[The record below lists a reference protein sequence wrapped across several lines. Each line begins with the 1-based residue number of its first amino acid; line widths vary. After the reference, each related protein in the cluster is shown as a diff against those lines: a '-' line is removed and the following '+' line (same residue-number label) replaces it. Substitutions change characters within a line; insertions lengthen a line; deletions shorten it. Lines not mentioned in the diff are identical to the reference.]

1 MASGQSQRDHERG
14 DLAAISV
21 AVSRAAEGRG
31 LGCAVSSSASATGR
45 FALPMAKP
53 HPCRHCRAG
62 FKPERHGHLRRAL
75 ETSES
80 CGHDGRSNLAAVSKA
95 MPCTDVGR
103 IVLGFDCA
111 SAHSSACS
119 APASL
124 SAGAKWIALSLVTAH
139 RSRTSASPRELRR
152 AAFQCRRRISA
163 AGPVS
168 LPRRN
173 RSLGQREIAHLPF
186 PRHARLWKHE
196 ARRVYVRGR
205 RSGGRQPRRE
215 ERTSPVMHW
224 LRRWRERDDRHLIKS
239 AVPLP
244 DIDPIEELD
253 RIVSAAQERDAEDER
268 RFERLARPS
277 PARDRRGPKQID

>member
-1 MASGQSQRDHERG
+1 MRRATASGQSQRDHERG

-139 RSRTSASPRELRR
+139 RSRSRSRASAGPRELRR
-152 AAFQCRRRISA
+152 VAFQRWRRISA

-173 RSLGQREIAHLPF
+173 RSLGQREVAHLPF
-186 PRHARLWKHE
+186 PRNARLRKHE
-196 ARRVYVRGR
+196 ARRVYVRG
-205 RSGGRQPRRE
+205 
-215 ERTSPVMHW
+215 
-224 LRRWRERDDRHLIKS
+224 
-239 AVPLP
+239 
-244 DIDPIEELD
+244 
-253 RIVSAAQERDAEDER
+253 
-268 RFERLARPS
+268 
-277 PARDRRGPKQID
+277 